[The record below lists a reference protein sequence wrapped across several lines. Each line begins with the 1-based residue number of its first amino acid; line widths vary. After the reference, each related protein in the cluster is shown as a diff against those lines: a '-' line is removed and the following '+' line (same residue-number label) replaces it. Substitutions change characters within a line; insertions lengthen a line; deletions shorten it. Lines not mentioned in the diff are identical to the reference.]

1 MEMYKKE
8 LLEII
13 ENMSETELRRLYS
26 FAFGMTIAKIEKI

>member
-13 ENMSETELRRLYS
+13 ENMSEAELRRLYS
-26 FAFGMTIAKIEKI
+26 FAFGMTVAKSGK